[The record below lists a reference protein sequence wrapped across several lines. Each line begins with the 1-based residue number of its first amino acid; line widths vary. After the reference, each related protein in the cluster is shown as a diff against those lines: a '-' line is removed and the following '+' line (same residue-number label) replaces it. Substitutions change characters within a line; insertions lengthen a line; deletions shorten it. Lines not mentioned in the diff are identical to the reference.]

1 MITLSWHELVS
12 WFIAV
17 VSAALFFAE
26 RRKNDNAKYYM
37 VLQGILRACGQRSG
51 FLASMV
57 SRLRESERD
66 VSREEFHFVS
76 YLLDSGSPNLLR
88 SGFAADTRGPSA
100 CSGLRRPGDRV
111 ASKDRLKGA

>member
-1 MITLSWHELVS
+1 MVVTAFGSSHCLSCERFGSICRVIPVADILLDQRFRSSSRMARLPVP
-12 WFIAV
+12 AV
-17 VSAALFFAE
+17 VVAT
-26 RRKNDNAKYYM
+26 RRHMTD
-37 VLQGILRACGQRSG
+37 
-51 FLASMV
+51 
-57 SRLRESERD
+57 
-66 VSREEFHFVS
+66 VS